1 MSSAEFLTCPCP
13 FRGMGLH
20 CRRRENRRPARR
32 SPGTSLT
39 GRSLILANI
48 DRDSALL
55 FWLGER
61 FADVYGPLRL
71 LTSYLFLAVLGT
83 AMAGFF
89 TWRLLPRLW
98 TRLPRDRG
106 RAYAVENEQSHGKP
120 VGAGIIF
127 IPIYVAVCI
136 LVLPPGS
143 RYWQILGCVLLAMVA
158 GFLDDRSPGGWG
170 EYRVGAIDLGI
181 SLLGAMVI
189 CQLEPVQLWLPLM
202 KTPVS
207 VPPWI
212 FVPGAAL
219 LIWVSINATNCTDG
233 VDGLSGSLSVMAFV
247 YLATIL
253 YGIVGHRDIA
263 RYLLVPHYPDGAVW
277 ALFAFIMAGCLAGY
291 LWYNAYP
298 SSVLMGDAGSRPMG
312 FLLGILVLA
321 CGQSVSDRRRRRRG
335 SGERRHRAPEG
346 CVSAVFEN
354 RDIQDGPLSA
364 ARSLPAQ
371 ERVVEYART
380 RAVHSAPGVRNADSA
395 GSAGQDSI
403 VIGPRSALIES
414 GGGNAAFIR
423 QFEAIAR
430 IKFKI
435 HISPNSLPP
444 AGSF

>member
-1 MSSAEFLTCPCP
+1 M
-13 FRGMGLH
+13 
-20 CRRRENRRPARR
+20 
-32 SPGTSLT
+32 
-39 GRSLILANI
+39 
-48 DRDSALL
+48 L

-89 TWRLLPRLW
+89 TWRLLPGLW
-98 TRLPRDRG
+98 MRLPRDRG

-127 IPIYVAVCI
+127 IPIFVAVCI

-143 RYWQILGCVLLAMVA
+143 QYWQILGCVLLAMVA

-321 CGQSVSDRRRRRRG
+321 CGNPFLIVVVAGVVLVNGATGLLKVAFLRFLKIGIFRTVRYPLHDHF
-335 SGERRHRAPEG
+335 RHKNG
-346 CVSAVFEN
+346 WSNTHV
-354 RDIQDGPLSA
+354 L
-364 ARSLPAQ
+364 
-371 ERVVEYART
+371 
-380 RAVHSAPGVRNADSA
+380 VRFILL
-395 GSAGQDSI
+395 Q
-403 VIGPRSALIES
+403 
-414 GGGNAAFIR
+414 AFVTPILLVLLVKIR
-423 QFEAIAR
+423 
-430 IKFKI
+430 
-435 HISPNSLPP
+435 
-444 AGSF
+444 